1 MYKEIDDIID
11 RALHEDMPDG
21 DITSESVIPED
32 ARSSSVIWAKQAGI
46 LAGIDVAERVFKK
59 IDIQTQIKIH
69 ITDGAPLKS
78 GDKIA
83 ELQGRSISLLKGERT
98 ALNFLQRM
106 SGIASLTRKY
116 VDAVHGTGV
125 KVLDTR
131 KTTPGIRILEK
142 YAVKTGGGTN
152 HRMSLSDMVMLKDN
166 HIKQVGSIPKAVEA
180 ARKRIPPG
188 IKIEVE
194 TTSLDEIKLA
204 LDSGA
209 DIIMLDNMNPEEVSR
224 AVDWVKGRVPLE
236 VSGMISLSN
245 IRKYAETGVDMI
257 SVGGLTH
264 SYFSLDLSMDFK

>member
-1 MYKEIDDIID
+1 MHKDIDDIID
-11 RALHEDMPDG
+11 RALHEDMPEG

-32 ARSSSVIWAKQAGI
+32 ARSSSVIWAKQPGI

-59 IDIQTQIKIH
+59 IDIQTQIKIY
-69 ITDGAPLKS
+69 IADGTPLQS

-166 HIKQVGSIPKAVEA
+166 HIKQVGSISKAVET
-180 ARKRIPPG
+180 ARKRIPPD

-194 TTSLDEIKLA
+194 TTSLEEVKLA
-204 LDSGA
+204 FESGA
-209 DIIMLDNMNPEEVSR
+209 DIIMLDNMTPEEVSR
-224 AVDWVKGRVPLE
+224 AADWIKGRVPLE

-245 IRKYAETGVDMI
+245 IRKYADTGVDMI

-264 SYFSLDLSMDFK
+264 SYFSLDISMDFK

>member
-1 MYKEIDDIID
+1 MHKEIDDIID
-11 RALHEDMPDG
+11 RALHEDMPEG

-32 ARSSSVIWAKQAGI
+32 ARSSSVIWAKQPGI

-59 IDIQTQIKIH
+59 IDIQTQIKIY
-69 ITDGAPLKS
+69 IADGTALQS

-116 VDAVHGTGV
+116 VDAVYGTGV

-166 HIKQVGSIPKAVEA
+166 HIKQVGSISKAVEA
-180 ARKRIPPG
+180 ARKRIPPK

-194 TTSLDEIKLA
+194 TTSLKEVKLA
-204 LDSGA
+204 FESGA
-209 DIIMLDNMNPEEVSR
+209 DIIMLDNMTPEEVSR
-224 AVDWVKGRVPLE
+224 AADWIKGRAPLE

-245 IRKYAETGVDMI
+245 IRKYADTGVDMI

-264 SYFSLDLSMDFK
+264 SYFSLDISMDFK